1 MKFLSELGACWGG
14 ATITPPPQTRTADNL
29 QQPETAAGS
38 QNRAATRHES
48 RRQVRSINATNVVAN
63 WKPELHDISEEKVLS
78 DSDLEGRIHGVAGR
92 TVKKSSAKIKPS
104 STSTK
109 VSMLGEGFRKSY
121 RIAMN
126 GFVPSPYMI

>member
-29 QQPETAAGS
+29 PQPETAAGS
-38 QNRAATRHES
+38 QNRAATR
-48 RRQVRSINATNVVAN
+48 QGRSINATKVVAN
-63 WKPELHDISEEKVLS
+63 WKPELHDICEEKVLS
-78 DSDLEGRIHGVAGR
+78 DSDLDGRIHGGAAR
-92 TVKKSSAKIKPS
+92 MVKKSSPKIKPS
-104 STSTK
+104 SMTTK

-126 GFVPSPYMI
+126 AFVPSPYMI

>member
-14 ATITPPPQTRTADNL
+14 ATITPP
-29 QQPETAAGS
+29 
-38 QNRAATRHES
+38 NRAATRHES

-78 DSDLEGRIHGVAGR
+78 DSDL

-104 STSTK
+104 SMSTK

>member
-14 ATITPPPQTRTADNL
+14 ATITPPQTRTADNL
-29 QQPETAAGS
+29 PQPETAAGI
-38 QNRAATRHES
+38 QNRGATRHES

-78 DSDLEGRIHGVAGR
+78 DSDLEGRIHGGAAGQ

-104 STSTK
+104 SMSTK
-109 VSMLGEGFRKSY
+109 FSMLGEGFRKSY